1 MNIPAL
7 SQPLPHPGETT
18 GKDTA
23 TSKAKSA
30 AEDRKIDKSS
40 RDFEALLLTQWLE
53 KAYQS
58 FGALPGGEDG
68 DELGSGGQQF
78 QGIAMQGL
86 ATAIADSGGIGIAR
100 IIAEGLHKSGHG
112 KDDVPDPAKSI
123 SPLGPDISPAS
134 IEING
139 PDGR

>member
-7 SQPLPHPGETT
+7 SQPLHQPGHTIA
-18 GKDTA
+18 KDTA
-23 TSKAKSA
+23 ASSATSA
-30 AEDRKIDKSS
+30 ADDRKIDKSS
-40 RDFEALLLTQWLE
+40 KDFEALLLTQWLE

-58 FGALPGGEDG
+58 FGALPGGDEG
-68 DELGSGGQQF
+68 DELSSGSQQF

-86 ATAIADSGGIGIAR
+86 ATAIAEGGGIGIAK
-100 IIAEGLHKSGHG
+100 IMAGALHKARHG
-112 KDDVPDPAKSI
+112 KDVPDPAKSI

-134 IEING
+134 IEINS